1 MKDREAAAAAAAA
14 AAAPAFRVKATAQ
27 AVTPRSLPDRD
38 KSAPNQ
44 VSDADESCEVL
55 LESSEGSLSHSLRP
69 ISSSEVS
76 TQKHGD
82 GHWNIPFDGSFE
94 NLVSKSPLGK
104 GEGHANALTEIGFVP
119 ISKEGRGRCSGGTE
133 VTPLKPIAMRS
144 IGAPPFA
151 QAIMRR
157 GLLKDSLNGKRMSA
171 PKEEITLFVISE

>member
-1 MKDREAAAAAAAA
+1 M
-14 AAAPAFRVKATAQ
+14 
-27 AVTPRSLPDRD
+27 
-38 KSAPNQ
+38 
-44 VSDADESCEVL
+44 SDADESCEVL

-82 GHWNIPFDGSFE
+82 GRWNIPFDGSFE

-157 GLLKDSLNGKRMSA
+157 GLLKDSLNGKRTMSA